1 MLIKPQLTVQSFGV
15 LTCTTKGLLT
25 CFQVKFTQSSWHD
38 KLTKILED
46 FPKVDDMHPFFGDL
60 LNVLYDRD
68 HYKLALGQL
77 HTARNLIDKVS
88 QGMLTLSCLDVF
100 SILLVPN
107 ACLQGHQERETTKVP
122 TVRGARSKCNAWTR
136 ETVLRADYVRLMKY
150 GDSLYRCKELKR
162 AALVRP
168 CRSNTRL

>member
-1 MLIKPQLTVQSFGV
+1 M
-15 LTCTTKGLLT
+15 T

-88 QGMLTLSCLDVF
+88 QGMPTLSFLDMFDVV
-100 SILLVPN
+100 LVPN
-107 ACLQGHQERETTKVP
+107 ACLQGRQVRETTGVP
-122 TVRGARSKCNAWTR
+122 HSARCEAQMQCIDNGDCA
-136 ETVLRADYVRLMKY
+136 VCRLCAP
-150 GDSLYRCKELKR
+150 DE
-162 AALVRP
+162 VW
-168 CRSNTRL
+168 